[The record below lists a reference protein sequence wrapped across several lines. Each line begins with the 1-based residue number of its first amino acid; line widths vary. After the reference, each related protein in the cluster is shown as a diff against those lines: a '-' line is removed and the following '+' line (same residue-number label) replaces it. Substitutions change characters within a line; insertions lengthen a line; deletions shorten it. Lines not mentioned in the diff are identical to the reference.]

1 MPTKVDEETIGNGMN
16 TEHDDLIK
24 DEGKENKDDDHDQ
37 ITNNVWPPKWLHD
50 QDSFLKVF
58 LLLCYTFFDLN

>member
-1 MPTKVDEETIGNGMN
+1 MPVKVDEETIGNGMN

-37 ITNNVWPPKWLHD
+37 ITNNV
-50 QDSFLKVF
+50 
-58 LLLCYTFFDLN
+58 